1 MLTIV
6 DYGMGNLRSV
16 QKVFEL
22 LGFSAQIISAPE
34 EVRRADKL
42 ILPGVGA
49 FADAIANLRRNSMD
63 QAVKEFISS
72 GKPFLGICLG
82 MQLLM
87 TKGFE
92 DGEHDGLGIV
102 QGDCV
107 RFTVD
112 QPPANLKVPH
122 MGWNAID
129 FNPETPLFSGIKPG
143 SHFYFVHSYHVRPKD
158 YRWIA
163 AQTDYGGRFVAAISK
178 NNVMATQ
185 FHPEKSQ
192 SLGRAILHNFA
203 RL

>member
-1 MLTIV
+1 MLAIV

-22 LGFSAQIISAPE
+22 LGFPAKIVAEPE
-34 EVRRADKL
+34 SVRGADKL

-49 FADAIANLRRNSMD
+49 FADAVANLRRNGMD
-63 QAVKEFISS
+63 LAVKEFIAT

-87 TKGFE
+87 EKGFE
-92 DGEHDGLGIV
+92 DGVHDGLGVV

-112 QPPANLKVPH
+112 QPPLNLKVPH
-122 MGWNAID
+122 MGWNSID
-129 FNPETPLFSGIKPG
+129 FRPGIPMFDGLSPG
-143 SHFYFVHSYHVRPKD
+143 AHFYFVHSYHVRPKD
-158 YRWIA
+158 PQWIA
-163 AQTDYGGRFVAAISK
+163 AQADYGGRFTAALCK
-178 NNVMATQ
+178 NNVTATQ

-192 SLGRAILHNFA
+192 ALGRVILRNFA
-203 RL
+203 LS